1 MPKKPCLEA
10 GKLGGVALLRSG
22 DAGSS
27 QVVLMSSFLSPSGA
41 KVFIERLGIAR
52 SFEEVGALCCGL
64 SLPFL
69 YKKYQEIA
77 LRSHQGHDLKATHC
91 LWALLLCHLAAAALL
106 LALMK
111 PRFEGARPRP
121 KAVVA
126 CA

>member
-27 QVVLMSSFLSPSGA
+27 QVVLMSSFLSPSGPSGA

-69 YKKYQEIA
+69 YKK
-77 LRSHQGHDLKATHC
+77 
-91 LWALLLCHLAAAALL
+91 
-106 LALMK
+106 
-111 PRFEGARPRP
+111 
-121 KAVVA
+121 
-126 CA
+126 